1 MAAYRARDPKNDSD
15 DSGEDTSDETVNAR
29 HEETLRRMRD
39 RIALIAQ
46 LKKECKELGAAAGG
60 SGSHGR
66 PHSPRAS
73 GGGTKRRGHSGARK
87 GNIDNLRRAR
97 AAMASGAMVAGVGN
111 ASMDVDGDVEEDGG
125 ENE

>member
-46 LKKECKELGAAAGG
+46 LKKEYRDRVRGAVP
-60 SGSHGR
+60 S
-66 PHSPRAS
+66 
-73 GGGTKRRGHSGARK
+73 RRHSGA
-87 GNIDNLRRAR
+87 AVVCTE
-97 AAMASGAMVAGVGN
+97 AS
-111 ASMDVDGDVEEDGG
+111 
-125 ENE
+125 